1 MTILGRNEI
10 HETLINKETEILDYT
25 FEDDWLKL
33 RQKGIG
39 GSDIGAL
46 LGLNKYK
53 SVVDVYLDKVE
64 GKRVEDNSAMEWGR
78 NLEPVIRSYFEEK
91 NKSLYDVYL
100 APFSLKFGILRANLD
115 GIIFDKEK
123 RRYGILEIKTAN
135 IFTVKE
141 WKDGKVPP
149 TYYSQVMHYMA
160 VTGFDFAIIAVLIGG
175 SEYKEFY
182 IERNEEEIQIIQQVA
197 NNFWKDYV
205 IPKQIPAPDGS
216 DAYSEYQKELLGKYE
231 TYENRIEI
239 EREQEIKLEEL
250 ENIKDNIKDLERKA
264 KEIEQDLMNE
274 IIENKAD
281 LMVGK
286 NFKVKLVTQNRMK
299 IAPEFKKECS
309 ELINEY
315 KTLEQKYKVPYKI
328 NFLRI
333 DRIGE

>member
-135 IFTVKE
+135 IFTAKE

-149 TYYSQVMHYMA
+149 TYYSQVMHYMT
-160 VTGFDFAIIAVLIGG
+160 VTGFDYAIIAVLIGG

-205 IPKQIPAPDGS
+205 IPNQIPSPDGS
-216 DAYSEYQKELLGKYE
+216 DAYSEYQKELLEKYE

>member
-53 SVVDVYLDKVE
+53 SVVDFYLDKVE

>member
-1 MTILGRNEI
+1 MTILGKTEI
-10 HETLINKETEILDYT
+10 HEKLINKETEILDYT

-64 GKRVEDNSAMEWGR
+64 GKRVEDNQSMKWGR
-78 NLEPVIRSYFEEK
+78 ILENVIRLEFEEINTK
-91 NKSLYDVYL
+91 LYDVYL
-100 APFSLKFGILRANLD
+100 CPFSLKFGILRANLD

-123 RRYGILEIKTAN
+123 RKYGILEIKTAN
-135 IFTVKE
+135 SFTSKD
-141 WKDGKVPP
+141 WKDGKIPP
-149 TYYSQVMHYMA
+149 TYYAQVMHYMA
-160 VTGFDFAIIAVLIGG
+160 VTGFDFAIIAVLVGG

-182 IERNEEEIQIIQQVA
+182 VERNEEEIQIIQQVA

-216 DAYSEYQKELLGKYE
+216 DAYSEYQKELLEKYE
-231 TYENRIEI
+231 TYENRVEI
-239 EREQEIKLEEL
+239 EQEQEIKLEEL
-250 ENIKDNIKDLERKA
+250 ESIKDNIKDLERKA

-274 IIENKAD
+274 IIESRAD

-286 NFKVKLVTQNRMK
+286 NFKVKLVTQNRTK
-299 IAPEFKKECS
+299 IAPEFKKECP
-309 ELINEY
+309 EIINEY
-315 KTLEQKYKVPYKI
+315 KALEQKYKVPYKI